1 MRDNDQRRI
10 EPMKLHVGR
19 LAGAA
24 ALLMLFVSAAT
35 AQPYPTRQITLV
47 VPFAPGGPADFLGRL
62 IGQKMSEDLGQQ
74 IVVDN
79 RPGAN
84 TIIGAQAVAKASPD
98 GYTLL
103 MAIDGTL
110 VMNPFLYSK
119 LAYDPF
125 KDFVPISLI
134 ALVPGGGRKHQHP
147 RQLDQGT
154 GRAGEG
160 QARDLPDRNQHAD
173 VAGQRRASQH
183 DGRDQFHH
191 GSLSRRDDPNH
202 RHSRRRRCARH
213 GEHQRG
219 ATALARQEG
228 QDPRPGERAAHV
240 ARPGHSAR
248 RREHPRSRDWH
259 LAKHRRPRGHAA
271 RRLNQAACI
280 YQEGADAAGGPRKA
294 AHRRHRAGQQQHTG
308 GVRSLHPLA
317 GRYAGQG
324 HPGGRNEARLTMP
337 TAACILVAAVVAMTM
352 GHAHAQATLDADAKD
367 YPNRAIRIIVPF
379 PPGGPADIVARLVG
393 QRMSEDWGQP
403 VVVENR
409 AGGNT
414 AIGAQAAARSAPDGY
429 TLFVPM
435 DTTMVMNP
443 LVTPNLPYDPLKDF
457 APITL
462 LTKNMSLV
470 VVRSDGPKTIKE
482 LIAKA
487 KANPGKLNMGA
498 GTITSRLGALQ
509 FAKRAG
515 IDVQL
520 VPFKGSAEIGQA
532 VLAGTVDFALDST
545 GTSLPLIQA
554 GRYRA
559 LAKYSNRPLAILPD
573 VPSVAV
579 AADLPGLDESSTWVA
594 LVAPAGTAAA
604 IIDRIHREVASI
616 YADAAMSA
624 KLEKMGILPIASS
637 APAEFDVFIRSET
650 ERWSKVFKDS
660 GNIKLD

>member
-1 MRDNDQRRI
+1 MPMAARI
-10 EPMKLHVGR
+10 
-19 LAGAA
+19 
-24 ALLMLFVSAAT
+24 
-35 AQPYPTRQITLV
+35 
-47 VPFAPGGPADFLGRL
+47 L
-62 IGQKMSEDLGQQ
+62 I
-74 IVVDN
+74 
-79 RPGAN
+79 A
-84 TIIGAQAVAKASPD
+84 AVAFAM
-98 GYTLL
+98 T
-103 MAIDGTL
+103 
-110 VMNPFLYSK
+110 V
-119 LAYDPF
+119 
-125 KDFVPISLI
+125 
-134 ALVPGGGRKHQHP
+134 
-147 RQLDQGT
+147 
-154 GRAGEG
+154 
-160 QARDLPDRNQHAD
+160 
-173 VAGQRRASQH
+173 
-183 DGRDQFHH
+183 
-191 GSLSRRDDPNH
+191 
-202 RHSRRRRCARH
+202 
-213 GEHQRG
+213 
-219 ATALARQEG
+219 
-228 QDPRPGERAAHV
+228 
-240 ARPGHSAR
+240 
-248 RREHPRSRDWH
+248 
-259 LAKHRRPRGHAA
+259 GHA
-271 RRLNQAACI
+271 R
-280 YQEGADAAGGPRKA
+280 
-294 AHRRHRAGQQQHTG
+294 
-308 GVRSLHPLA
+308 
-317 GRYAGQG
+317 
-324 HPGGRNEARLTMP
+324 
-337 TAACILVAAVVAMTM
+337 
-352 GHAHAQATLDADAKD
+352 AQATLEADAKD

-498 GTITSRLGALQ
+498 GTITSRLGALL

-573 VPSVAV
+573 VPSLAV
-579 AADLPGLDESSTWVA
+579 AADLPGLDESSTWAA

-604 IIDRIHREVASI
+604 IIDKIHREVASI

-624 KLEKMGILPIASS
+624 KLEKMGILPTASG
-637 APAEFDVFIRSET
+637 APAELDAFIRSET